1 MTKFAKGDVPYL
13 VCWVCGENFKDIN
26 DSHYACKSSAECQ
39 KETLEDV
46 WIYSK

>member
-1 MTKFAKGDVPYL
+1 MAKLVQDDVPHL

-39 KETLEDV
+39 TETLEDV